1 MFKDIEYKEERGEV
15 AIRFDSRE
23 TPIRATTLEGIKFM
37 VIYLQLM
44 IKTYTYRRYLPTSI

>member
-1 MFKDIEYKEERGEV
+1 MFKDIEDKEERGEV

-23 TPIRATTLEGIKFM
+23 TPICATTLEGIKFM